1 MRKIKIVL
9 ILLFIVSSFQFQA
22 RALAEDP
29 AAWAEGPTM
38 PTGEW
43 GRIIESR
50 CCTILC
56 GPDVDIFELNRKI
69 KSSSYDIL
77 LGGSRYLREN
87 RSVEEQ
93 LAEKFDAIFR
103 RVEKILDMYPR
114 RIHLTVKIYKD
125 QSQLDNSYAQTFGAI
140 DEKERISYYIHKY
153 TTIYTTEQVISKGIL
168 AHEMGHAVVDHYF
181 LILPPE
187 KIKELLSQVVEIHL
201 KY

>member
-9 ILLFIVSSFQFQA
+9 ILLFIVFSFQFQA
-22 RALAEDP
+22 RALAEDIIVP
-29 AAWAEGPTM
+29 AEGPAV
-38 PTGEW
+38 PVSEW
-43 GRIIESR
+43 GRIIESK

-69 KSSSYDIL
+69 KNPSYDIL

-87 RSVEEQ
+87 SNIEEQ

-114 RIHLTVKIYKD
+114 KIHVTVKIYKD
-125 QSQLDNSYAQTFGAI
+125 QSQLDNSYAQTFGAL
-140 DEKERISYYIHKY
+140 DGKERISYYIHKY
-153 TTIYTTEQVISKGIL
+153 TTIYTTEQVISRGIL
-168 AHEMGHAVVDHYF
+168 AYEMGHAVVDHYF

-187 KIKELLSQVVEIHL
+187 KIKDLLSQYVEIYL
-201 KY
+201 ED